1 MIERSKSKDQVMPF
15 FSPLFDYGEKGG
27 DQELRNEDGER
38 KKDSTIVVVTLFE
51 SL

>member
-38 KKDSTIVVVTLFE
+38 KKTVVVTLFE